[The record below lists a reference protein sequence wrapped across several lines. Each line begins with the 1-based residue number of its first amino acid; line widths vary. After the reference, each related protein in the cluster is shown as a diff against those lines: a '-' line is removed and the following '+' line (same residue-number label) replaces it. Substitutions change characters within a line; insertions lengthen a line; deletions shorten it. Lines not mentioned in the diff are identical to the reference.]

1 MKYPRFYTLFLL
13 LLISNV
19 VALSQH
25 PMLKYL
31 SEIPPLPDNICNESD
46 EKIMKWN
53 DILLD
58 IKNKVEALKVN
69 EEQVITEAET
79 AAKPRTD
86 MFETA
91 NSEKIKKLLEEI
103 RAIEENT
110 QSVLRSMISEYA
122 DKKGAV
128 ELKYIE
134 INEALEQQKKDTEK
148 QGKSTNQIVKKI
160 QLEKTE
166 KCKAMATVRREYFM
180 NYLHFIND
188 NIDTFTKADQLSDEL
203 RKMMYTPYTYQT
215 KYGLS
220 FGFLLSYLDE
230 LLYLYDDKPFM
241 ETERE
246 NI

>member
-25 PMLKYL
+25 PVLKYL

-69 EEQVITEAET
+69 EEQVIAEAET

-160 QLEKTE
+160 QLEKIE
-166 KCKAMATVRREYFM
+166 KCKAMTAVHREYLT
-180 NYLHFIND
+180 NYLHFINE
-188 NIDTFTKADQLSDEL
+188 NIDTFNKADQLSDEL

>member
-25 PMLKYL
+25 PVLKYL

-69 EEQVITEAET
+69 EEQVIAEAET

-103 RAIEENT
+103 EAIEENT
-110 QSVLRSMISEYA
+110 QSVLRSIISEYA
-122 DKKGAV
+122 DKKGDV

-166 KCKAMATVRREYFM
+166 KCKAMAAVRREYLM

-188 NIDTFTKADQLSDEL
+188 NIDTFTKTDQLSDEL
-203 RKMMYTPYTYQT
+203 KKMMYTPYTYQT

>member
-25 PMLKYL
+25 PVLKYL

-69 EEQVITEAET
+69 EEQVIAEAET

-91 NSEKIKKLLEEI
+91 NSVKIKKLLEEI

-160 QLEKTE
+160 KLEKTE
-166 KCKAMATVRREYFM
+166 KCKAMAAVSREYLM

-188 NIDTFTKADQLSDEL
+188 NIDTFTKTDQLSDEL
-203 RKMMYTPYTYQT
+203 RKMMYTPYIYQT

>member
-25 PMLKYL
+25 PVLKYL

-69 EEQVITEAET
+69 EEQVIAEAET

-103 RAIEENT
+103 EAIEENT
-110 QSVLRSMISEYA
+110 QSVLRSIISEYA
-122 DKKGAV
+122 DKKGDV

-203 RKMMYTPYTYQT
+203 RKMMYTPYIYQT

>member
-25 PMLKYL
+25 PVLKYL

-69 EEQVITEAET
+69 EEQVIAEAET

-160 QLEKTE
+160 KLEKTE
-166 KCKAMATVRREYFM
+166 KCKAMAAVRREYLM

-188 NIDTFTKADQLSDEL
+188 NIDTFTKTDQLSDEL
-203 RKMMYTPYTYQT
+203 KKMMYTPYTYQT

>member
-1 MKYPRFYTLFLL
+1 MKHPKFYTLLLL

-19 VALSQH
+19 VAFPQH
-25 PMLKYL
+25 LVLKYL
-31 SEIPPLPDNICNESD
+31 SEIPSLPNNICSEND
-46 EKIMKWN
+46 EKIMMWN
-53 DILLD
+53 DKLLD
-58 IKNKVEALKVN
+58 IKNKVEMLKVN
-69 EEQVITEAET
+69 EEQVIAEAET

-103 RAIEENT
+103 EAIEENT
-110 QSVLRSMISEYA
+110 QSVLRSIISEYD
-122 DKKGAV
+122 DKKGDV

-134 INEALEQQKKDTEK
+134 INEALEKQKKDTEK
-148 QGKSTNQIVKKI
+148 QGKSTNQIEKKI
-160 QLEKTE
+160 QLEKIE
-166 KCKAMATVRREYFM
+166 KCKAMTAVHREYLT
-180 NYLHFIND
+180 NYLHFINE
-188 NIDTFTKADQLSDEL
+188 NIDTFNKADQLSDEL

>member
-1 MKYPRFYTLFLL
+1 MVNFY
-13 LLISNV
+13 
-19 VALSQH
+19 
-25 PMLKYL
+25 
-31 SEIPPLPDNICNESD
+31 E
-46 EKIMKWN
+46 
-53 DILLD
+53 
-58 IKNKVEALKVN
+58 
-69 EEQVITEAET
+69 
-79 AAKPRTD
+79 
-86 MFETA
+86 
-91 NSEKIKKLLEEI
+91 
-103 RAIEENT
+103 
-110 QSVLRSMISEYA
+110 
-122 DKKGAV
+122 
-128 ELKYIE
+128 
-134 INEALEQQKKDTEK
+134 
-148 QGKSTNQIVKKI
+148 KSTNQIVKKI

-203 RKMMYTPYTYQT
+203 RKMMYTHYIYQT

>member
-25 PMLKYL
+25 PVLKYL

-69 EEQVITEAET
+69 EEQVIAEAET

>member
-1 MKYPRFYTLFLL
+1 
-13 LLISNV
+13 
-19 VALSQH
+19 
-25 PMLKYL
+25 
-31 SEIPPLPDNICNESD
+31 
-46 EKIMKWN
+46 
-53 DILLD
+53 
-58 IKNKVEALKVN
+58 VEMLKVN
-69 EEQVITEAET
+69 EEQVIAEAET

-103 RAIEENT
+103 EAIEENT
-110 QSVLRSMISEYA
+110 QSVLRSIISEYA
-122 DKKGAV
+122 DKKGDV

-148 QGKSTNQIVKKI
+148 QGKSTNQIEKKI
-160 QLEKTE
+160 QLEKIE
-166 KCKAMATVRREYFM
+166 KCKAMTAVHREYLT
-180 NYLHFIND
+180 NYLHFINE
-188 NIDTFTKADQLSDEL
+188 NIDTFNKADQLSDEL

>member
-1 MKYPRFYTLFLL
+1 MKHPKFYTLFLL

-25 PMLKYL
+25 PVLKYL

-69 EEQVITEAET
+69 EEQVIAEAET

-160 QLEKTE
+160 KLEKTE
-166 KCKAMATVRREYFM
+166 KCKAMAAVRREYLM

-188 NIDTFTKADQLSDEL
+188 NIDTFTKTDQLSDEL
-203 RKMMYTPYTYQT
+203 KKMMYTPYTYQT

>member
-25 PMLKYL
+25 PVLKYL

-69 EEQVITEAET
+69 EEQVIAEAET

-91 NSEKIKKLLEEI
+91 NSEI

-203 RKMMYTPYTYQT
+203 RKMMYTPYIYQT

>member
-1 MKYPRFYTLFLL
+1 
-13 LLISNV
+13 
-19 VALSQH
+19 
-25 PMLKYL
+25 
-31 SEIPPLPDNICNESD
+31 
-46 EKIMKWN
+46 MKWN

-69 EEQVITEAET
+69 EEQVIAEAET

-203 RKMMYTPYTYQT
+203 RKMMYTHYIYQT

>member
-25 PMLKYL
+25 PVLKYL

-69 EEQVITEAET
+69 EEQVIAEAET

-122 DKKGAV
+122 DKKGDV

-148 QGKSTNQIVKKI
+148 QGKSTNQIEKKI
-160 QLEKTE
+160 QLEKIE
-166 KCKAMATVRREYFM
+166 KCKAMTAVHREYLT
-180 NYLHFIND
+180 NYLHFINE
-188 NIDTFTKADQLSDEL
+188 NIDTFNKADQLSDEL

>member
-25 PMLKYL
+25 PVLKYL

-69 EEQVITEAET
+69 EEQVIAEAET

-110 QSVLRSMISEYA
+110 QSVLRSVISEYA

-203 RKMMYTPYTYQT
+203 RKMMYTPYIYQT

>member
-25 PMLKYL
+25 PVLKYL

-69 EEQVITEAET
+69 EEQVIAEAET

-188 NIDTFTKADQLSDEL
+188 NIDTFTKTDQLSDEL
-203 RKMMYTPYTYQT
+203 KKMMYTPYTYQT

>member
-25 PMLKYL
+25 PVLKYL

-69 EEQVITEAET
+69 EEQVIAEAET

-203 RKMMYTPYTYQT
+203 RKMMYTPYIYQT

>member
-25 PMLKYL
+25 PVLKYL

-58 IKNKVEALKVN
+58 IKNKVEALKVD
-69 EEQVITEAET
+69 EEQVIAEAET

-203 RKMMYTPYTYQT
+203 RKMMYTPYIYQT

>member
-25 PMLKYL
+25 QVLKYL

-69 EEQVITEAET
+69 EEQVIAEAET

-203 RKMMYTPYTYQT
+203 RKMMYTPYIYQT

>member
-25 PMLKYL
+25 PVLKYL

-69 EEQVITEAET
+69 EEQVIAEAET

-166 KCKAMATVRREYFM
+166 KCKAMAAVRREYLM

-188 NIDTFTKADQLSDEL
+188 NIDTFTKTDQLSDEL
-203 RKMMYTPYTYQT
+203 KKMMYTPYTYQT

>member
-25 PMLKYL
+25 PVLKYL

-69 EEQVITEAET
+69 EEQVIAEAET

-103 RAIEENT
+103 EAIEENT
-110 QSVLRSMISEYA
+110 QSVLRSIISEYA
-122 DKKGAV
+122 DKKGDV

-160 QLEKTE
+160 KLEKTE
-166 KCKAMATVRREYFM
+166 KCKAMAAVRREYLM

-188 NIDTFTKADQLSDEL
+188 NIDTFTKTDQLSDEL
-203 RKMMYTPYTYQT
+203 KKMMYTPYTYQT

>member
-1 MKYPRFYTLFLL
+1 MKYPRVYTLFLL

-25 PMLKYL
+25 PVLKYL

-69 EEQVITEAET
+69 EEQVIAEAET

-203 RKMMYTPYTYQT
+203 RKMMYTPYIYQT

>member
-25 PMLKYL
+25 PVLKYL

-69 EEQVITEAET
+69 EEQVIAEAET

-166 KCKAMATVRREYFM
+166 KCKAMAAVRREYLM

-203 RKMMYTPYTYQT
+203 RKMMYTPYIYQT

>member
-25 PMLKYL
+25 PVLKYL

-69 EEQVITEAET
+69 EEQVIAEAET

-180 NYLHFIND
+180 NYLHFINE
-188 NIDTFTKADQLSDEL
+188 NIDTFNKADQLSDEL

>member
-25 PMLKYL
+25 PVLKYL

-58 IKNKVEALKVN
+58 IKNKVEMLKVN
-69 EEQVITEAET
+69 EEQVIAEAET

-103 RAIEENT
+103 EAIEENT
-110 QSVLRSMISEYA
+110 QSVLRSIISEYA

-166 KCKAMATVRREYFM
+166 KCKAMAAVRREYLM

-188 NIDTFTKADQLSDEL
+188 NIDTFTKTDQLSDEL
-203 RKMMYTPYTYQT
+203 KKMMYTPYTYQT

>member
-69 EEQVITEAET
+69 EEQVIAEAET

-91 NSEKIKKLLEEI
+91 NSEKIKK
-103 RAIEENT
+103 
-110 QSVLRSMISEYA
+110 
-122 DKKGAV
+122 
-128 ELKYIE
+128 
-134 INEALEQQKKDTEK
+134 
-148 QGKSTNQIVKKI
+148 IVGG
-160 QLEKTE
+160 
-166 KCKAMATVRREYFM
+166 
-180 NYLHFIND
+180 N
-188 NIDTFTKADQLSDEL
+188 
-203 RKMMYTPYTYQT
+203 
-215 KYGLS
+215 
-220 FGFLLSYLDE
+220 
-230 LLYLYDDKPFM
+230 
-241 ETERE
+241 
-246 NI
+246 

>member
-1 MKYPRFYTLFLL
+1 
-13 LLISNV
+13 
-19 VALSQH
+19 
-25 PMLKYL
+25 
-31 SEIPPLPDNICNESD
+31 
-46 EKIMKWN
+46 MKWN

-69 EEQVITEAET
+69 EEQVIAEAET

-148 QGKSTNQIVKKI
+148 QGKSTNQIVKKYSLKKPKNAK
-160 QLEKTE
+160 QW
-166 KCKAMATVRREYFM
+166 
-180 NYLHFIND
+180 
-188 NIDTFTKADQLSDEL
+188 L
-203 RKMMYTPYTYQT
+203 RFAKSI
-215 KYGLS
+215 L
-220 FGFLLSYLDE
+220 
-230 LLYLYDDKPFM
+230 
-241 ETERE
+241 
-246 NI
+246 

>member
-25 PMLKYL
+25 PVLKYL

-69 EEQVITEAET
+69 EEQVIAEAET

-103 RAIEENT
+103 EAIEENT

-160 QLEKTE
+160 KLEKTE
-166 KCKAMATVRREYFM
+166 KCKAMAAVRREYLM

-188 NIDTFTKADQLSDEL
+188 NIDTFTKTDQLSDEL
-203 RKMMYTPYTYQT
+203 KKMMYTPYTYQT

>member
-25 PMLKYL
+25 PVLKYL

-69 EEQVITEAET
+69 EEQVIAEAET

-103 RAIEENT
+103 EAIEENT
-110 QSVLRSMISEYA
+110 QSVLRSIISEYA
-122 DKKGAV
+122 DKKGDV

-160 QLEKTE
+160 KLEKTE
-166 KCKAMATVRREYFM
+166 KCKAMAAVRREYLM

-188 NIDTFTKADQLSDEL
+188 NIDTFTKTDQLSDEL
-203 RKMMYTPYTYQT
+203 KKMMYTPYTYQT

-241 ETERE
+241 
-246 NI
+246 